1 MPRGL
6 VALIFVLL
14 IVIIIFMAFQIND
27 NSTKCVQL
35 RTSQQD
41 KVAKAAKLLIQSV
54 TQSHPL
60 FCLDNAVEAK
70 ILVDDVTSELGGVA
84 AAERILKLPKGRL
97 QSLRDQVYKNHESI
111 QDNVM
116 QKVIKQYPD
125 LDIEENETA
134 RISKKKRSRHH

>member
-1 MPRGL
+1 
-6 VALIFVLL
+6 
-14 IVIIIFMAFQIND
+14 
-27 NSTKCVQL
+27 
-35 RTSQQD
+35 
-41 KVAKAAKLLIQSV
+41 
-54 TQSHPL
+54 
-60 FCLDNAVEAK
+60 
-70 ILVDDVTSELGGVA
+70 VDDVTSELGGVS